1 MSHIVVVEDSPTQAA
16 AIDMALV
23 SAGHT
28 VRHFLEASGLI
39 DECLVSAP
47 DLLIVDLNLGEGT
60 GGLELCRQ
68 FKANLSLQTLPLL
81 ILTSSTVPEDRL
93 RAMEAGADRF
103 LTKDSE
109 ASQVLATVDSL
120 VRTSL
125 PIRTIEADSR
135 NDHEFVRGSRMLVV
149 DDSPTWHKLIVP
161 ELQAAGFQ
169 TETATSVRRGCSPFA
184 CAEVV

>member
-81 ILTSSTVPEDRL
+81 ILTSSTVPGPFSDQGL
-93 RAMEAGADRF
+93 RSGAGAGHSRQPGPYVTADQDDR
-103 LTKDSE
+103 
-109 ASQVLATVDSL
+109 
-120 VRTSL
+120 
-125 PIRTIEADSR
+125 
-135 NDHEFVRGSRMLVV
+135 G
-149 DDSPTWHKLIVP
+149 
-161 ELQAAGFQ
+161 
-169 TETATSVRRGCSPFA
+169 
-184 CAEVV
+184 